1 MDAERELIVQCML
14 RMDQQSFANAVIA
27 TLALVGAAPRVEPE
41 PLPDPDA
48 ALRESVRR
56 ELLDTP
62 ELRSFSDAITLEA
75 LHQRDRWGS
84 KHDAGK
90 EPADWFWLLGHLAGK
105 ALKAAQSGDT
115 EKALHHCVSSAA
127 VLANW
132 HAALLGT
139 DTSMRPGIE
148 RPADENREA
157 ANELFDQ
164 AVSSSKL
171 SAEAAALADE
181 CAGFRSRSDE
191 DGCDALPAELLA
203 TLAAIPPSGLPF
215 VVEPFRDITVP
226 PHVVSVPKASPRTE
240 EPAPPVVEAPSRP
253 TTGATSEAPRFLST
267 PQMTSLVDPLGFPPA
282 ERVLRVLLNSP
293 DGMKRERLQ
302 ELTRL
307 LDKKRLARVLEP
319 LLTEARVAMMGDRFY
334 ITELGRTFLAEAV

>member
-1 MDAERELIVQCML
+1 VDAERELIVQCML

-62 ELRSFSDAITLEA
+62 ELRSFSDAVTLES

-90 EPADWFWLLGHLAGK
+90 EPADWFWLLGYLGGK

-148 RPADENREA
+148 RPVDEDRDA

-164 AVSSSKL
+164 AVRASQA
-171 SAEAAALADE
+171 SAEVAALAEEMATYPGGDKLE
-181 CAGFRSRSDE
+181 RI
-191 DGCDALPAELLA
+191 DAIQRELVG
-203 TLAAIPPSGLPF
+203 LAA
-215 VVEPFRDITVP
+215 EPVIIGDRAEVTSEQV
-226 PHVVSVPKASPRTE
+226 AAAWNEEAATE
-240 EPAPPVVEAPSRP
+240 EPAKSAVEEPARP
-253 TTGATSEAPRFLST
+253 TSGATSEAPRFLST
-267 PQMTSLVDPLGFPPA
+267 PPMTLLVDPLGFPPA

-319 LLTEARVAMMGDRFY
+319 LLTEARVVVTGDRY
-334 ITELGRTFLAEAV
+334 HITELGRTFLEAM